1 MRTLITYCTTHGCT
15 EKTATE
21 LKQFLGGEV
30 LLVNLKKEAVPDL
43 SSFDRI
49 IIGGSIHAGQIQKKV
64 KDFCNEHYET
74 LKNKELGLF
83 ICCMEEG
90 EKAEIQ
96 LHDAYPNGL
105 LQSAKATACLGGEFD
120 FNRMNFFQKMVVKK
134 VAKVDDSVSHINHD
148 AIKRFSQQMNKI
160 FNPFMFFV

>member
-1 MRTLITYCTTHGCT
+1 MKTLITYCTTHGCT

-30 LLVNLKKEAVPDL
+30 LLINLKKEAVNDL

-49 IIGGSIHAGQIQKKV
+49 IVGGSIHAGQIQKKV
-64 KDFCNEHYET
+64 KEFCNDHLET

-96 LHDAYPNGL
+96 LHDAFPEGL
-105 LQSAKATACLGGEFD
+105 LLSAKATACLGGEFD
-120 FNRMNFFQKMVVKK
+120 FKKMNFFQKLIVKK
-134 VAKVDDSVSHINHD
+134 VSKVENSVSHLNHD
-148 AIKRFSQQMNKI
+148 AIKRFSQQMNQI